1 MNCSRLR
8 LLLAALPIL
17 SISTSVWASTRVWP
31 PNCTF
36 PAAARAVESQSGV
49 PDRADGQLTIVI
61 RDIANN
67 VTNGASVV
75 LAFSGVTDVALCS
88 DQLDPDVLVNCAAR
102 TVRKFTNTLGQVTF
116 TLLGS
121 GTGMTDTP
129 SPGQGKIYANGLLVG
144 SFDVSTFD
152 LDGTGGV
159 GANDLSVWL
168 ADFGSGLPHP
178 RSDYDASGDVS
189 ANDLSQWL
197 GVFGAGG
204 STQSCGASCP

>member
-1 MNCSRLR
+1 MNHLRLR

-17 SISTSVWASTRVWP
+17 SIVTCAWASPHVYP
-31 PNCTF
+31 PNCTV
-36 PAAARAVESQSGV
+36 PAAARAVDSQSGV
-49 PDRADGQLTIVI
+49 PDYANGQFTIVI
-61 RDIANN
+61 RDLANN

-75 LAFSGVTDVALCS
+75 LDLSAVSDVVLCS
-88 DQLDPDVLVNCAAR
+88 DQLDPDMLINCSAR

-121 GTGMTDTP
+121 STGMADSP
-129 SPGQGKIYANGLLVG
+129 SPGQGKIFANGVLVG
-144 SFDVSTFD
+144 YFDVSTFD

-204 STQSCGASCP
+204 SAQSCGAGCP